1 MITVC
6 TIANPNS
13 ISRRLSLPVHF
24 AKLCDKDL
32 FFSQLYGKHGCIA
45 QVNFGRVPG
54 IASSPGEL
62 RRLSNI
68 LCCILSLCHT
78 SARWYRTKVRRK
90 LRCLC
95 SSPLSS
101 TQLPRSLHSYGIR
114 AYTAALRFRVKRFDP
129 TRAINPFRV
138 HGEHV
143 YPAKLE
149 TNVHHRLGLKRI
161 WRHCPQEVAV
171 EIVFAQRHACGA
183 VADLEDFKYLE
194 DAGNLR

>member
-1 MITVC
+1 MSQ
-6 TIANPNS
+6 A
-13 ISRRLSLPVHF
+13 SLAV
-24 AKLCDKDL
+24 
-32 FFSQLYGKHGCIA
+32 
-45 QVNFGRVPG
+45 QVNFVASP
-54 IASSPGEL
+54 IFCAASSRYAIRVLGGTEQKYDGNSGAFAPL
-62 RRLSNI
+62 HYLPHNFHVVFI
-68 LCCILSLCHT
+68 LGQPSDK
-78 SARWYRTKVRRK
+78 RD
-90 LRCLC
+90 
-95 SSPLSS
+95 
-101 TQLPRSLHSYGIR
+101 GIR
-114 AYTAALRFRVKRFDP
+114 AYTAALRYRVKRFGP

-149 TNVHHRLGLKRI
+149 TNVHHRLGLKQI